1 MRRWPVA
8 VVAGVLL
15 VCLSCARAGRPARP
29 TSPTSPAQLS
39 RSSSPAAQPSPVK
52 PSAPREFR
60 GVFVATVANI
70 DWPSRP
76 GLPVAEQQ
84 AELIRLL
91 ELAQR
96 LQLNAII
103 FQVRPAGDVF
113 YASAYEPW
121 SEFLT
126 GRMGTAPQPFY
137 DPLEFAITEA
147 HRRGMQLHAWVNP
160 FRASHPKATGPVAP
174 QHITR
179 THPHWVRQYGRYRW
193 MDPGEPAAVDHILR
207 IMADLVRRYDVD
219 GILIDDYFYPYPEG
233 RAEFPDE
240 QTYRRAGTTLSRA
253 DWRRENI
260 NRFVQRFYAQ
270 TKQIKPHVQ
279 VGISPAG
286 IWRSGVPPGIR
297 GSGAYDTTYADTRL
311 WLQNG
316 WLDYFAPQLYWR
328 IDAPEQSF
336 PVLLNWWLAQNQ
348 RQRKIYPALFTSR
361 VADGSAQAW
370 PASEIANQI
379 AVIRATPGADGFIHF
394 SMRAF
399 LENRGGLVEHPL
411 LRAER

>member
-1 MRRWPVA
+1 M
-8 VVAGVLL
+8 
-15 VCLSCARAGRPARP
+15 SRAPTVNAAP
-29 TSPTSPAQLS
+29 TSKLPPAQ
-39 RSSSPAAQPSPVK
+39 
-52 PSAPREFR
+52 PRALTEFR

-76 GLPVAEQQ
+76 GLPIAEQQ
-84 AELIRLL
+84 AELVRLL
-91 ELAQR
+91 DLARR
-96 LQLNAII
+96 LRLNVII
-103 FQVRPAGDVF
+103 FQVRPAADAF
-113 YASAYEPW
+113 YASPYEPW

-137 DPLEFAITEA
+137 DPLAFAITEA

-179 THPHWVRQYGRYRW
+179 THPQWVRTYGRYRW
-193 MDPGEPAAVDHILR
+193 IDPGEPAAVDHVLQI
-207 IMADLVRRYDVD
+207 IGDIVGRYDVD

-233 RAEFPDE
+233 RADFPDDE
-240 QTYRRAGTTLSRA
+240 TYRRSAATLTRA

-260 NRFVQRFYAQ
+260 NRFVQRLYSQ

-286 IWRSGVPPGIR
+286 IWRSGHPSGIR
-297 GSGAYDTTYADTRL
+297 GSGSYDTTFADARL
-311 WLQNG
+311 WLQRG
-316 WLDYFAPQLYWR
+316 WLDYCAPQLYWR

-336 PVLLNWWLAQNQ
+336 PALLNWWIAQNHA
-348 RQRKIYPALFTSR
+348 QRKIVPALFTSR
-361 VADGSAQAW
+361 VADGSSQQW
-370 PASEIANQI
+370 PASEIAEQI
-379 AVIRATPGADGFIHF
+379 AIVRATPGASGFIHF

-399 LENRGGLVEHPL
+399 LENRDGLTDLPS
-411 LRAER
+411 LRAAN